1 MYVVSD
7 GGHVYTQMHIIA
19 MILLSLKQI
28 AKTNVKMRF
37 LIVVLEYLFVS
48 QVFKEEPF

>member
-1 MYVVSD
+1 MYVASD
-7 GGHVYTQMHIIA
+7 GGRVSTPTHIIA

-28 AKTNVKMRF
+28 AKMNVKTRF

-48 QVFKEEPF
+48 QVFKEETF

>member
-1 MYVVSD
+1 MYVALDD
-7 GGHVYTQMHIIA
+7 GRVPNPTHIIA

-28 AKTNVKMRF
+28 AKMNMKMRL